1 MMLIDQVL
9 DKEII
14 TAPKILL
21 IYNILIIMILIIILS
36 KTNQIINFMISTEFF
51 LKIKKIVIKN

>member
-36 KTNQIINFMISTEFF
+36 NTNQIINFMKNTEFF
-51 LKIKKIVIKN
+51 LKIKNITIKN